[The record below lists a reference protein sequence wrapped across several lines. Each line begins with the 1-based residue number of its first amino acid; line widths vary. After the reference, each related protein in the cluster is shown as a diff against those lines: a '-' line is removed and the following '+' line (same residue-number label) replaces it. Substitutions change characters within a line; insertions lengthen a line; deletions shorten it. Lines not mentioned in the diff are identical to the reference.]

1 MINRLKNPN
10 PRKKTQI
17 FDILRITHYDIL
29 RTLFRVGTFQCH
41 TIVVISYRK
50 FYFIWCNEM
59 YGVCAPASMV
69 IRVVVNIHHNSLFSY
84 QNYVKSSS
92 LNECCSC
99 VILHSVALL
108 LLSIAVHEFAVQ
120 YVRLQRESLRSLS
133 RS

>member
-29 RTLFRVGTFQCH
+29 RTLFHVGTFQCH

-84 QNYVKSSS
+84 QNYVKPIGPPPPPSEIQS
-92 LNECCSC
+92 LKC
-99 VILHSVALL
+99 H
-108 LLSIAVHEFAVQ
+108 LLSMNVV
-120 YVRLQRESLRSLS
+120 VV
-133 RS
+133 